1 MTTYSPSGSPAAAA
15 FVFRP
20 QRRSLGFLL
29 SVTLHVALAAFF
41 LWSAPVPPPVEL
53 PPPAVMLTFSAD
65 IENNQLTKPL
75 PVGIVQA
82 VDSAASSQ
90 QEAVQ
95 QQQKNITPPVNESA
109 EIKLVQQ
116 HKKPKEQQKRPKPV
130 QKTQERSQDQTRA
143 SAASAA
149 APPATASLSDKIA
162 APMNSDSTQSASAKV
177 TWETRVKVQL
187 NRLKKYPQDA
197 IARHRTG
204 VAQVAFVV
212 DARGEIVSSRLL
224 KSSGT
229 MSMDREALAVLQ
241 RASPLPPP
249 PGDMLKAGQVPVSM
263 PLEFTLSDGSS
274 RKS

>member
-1 MTTYSPSGSPAAAA
+1 MTTYSPSGSPAATALI
-15 FVFRP
+15 FRP
-20 QRRSLGFLL
+20 QRRSLGLLL
-29 SVTLHVALAAFF
+29 SVTIHVALAAFF
-41 LWSAPVPPPVEL
+41 LWSAPVPSPVEL

-95 QQQKNITPPVNESA
+95 QQQKNITPLVNESA

-263 PLEFTLSDGSS
+263 PLEFTLSDGGS

>member
-1 MTTYSPSGSPAAAA
+1 MTTYSPSASPAAAA
-15 FVFRP
+15 FIFRP
-20 QRRSLGFLL
+20 QRRSLGLLL
-29 SVTLHVALAAFF
+29 SVTIHVVLAAFF
-41 LWSAPVPPPVEL
+41 LWSAPVPSPVEL

-82 VDSAASSQ
+82 VDSAASSE

-130 QKTQERSQDQTRA
+130 HKTQERSQDQTRA

-149 APPATASLSDKIA
+149 APPATASLSDKIS

-263 PLEFTLSDGSS
+263 PLEFTLSDGGS

>member
-1 MTTYSPSGSPAAAA
+1 MATYSPSGSPAAAA
-15 FVFRP
+15 FIFRP
-20 QRRSLGFLL
+20 QRRSLGLLL
-29 SVTLHVALAAFF
+29 SVTIQVALAAFF
-41 LWSAPVPPPVEL
+41 LWSAPVPSPVEL

-212 DARGEIVSSRLL
+212 DARGEIISSRLL

-263 PLEFTLSDGSS
+263 PLEFTLSDGGS

>member
-65 IENNQLTKPL
+65 IENSQLTKPL

-95 QQQKNITPPVNESA
+95 QQQKTSRRRSMKTRKSNWFSSIRNRKNSKNARNRYRKRRSARRIKPALPLPV
-109 EIKLVQQ
+109 L
-116 HKKPKEQQKRPKPV
+116 P
-130 QKTQERSQDQTRA
+130 
-143 SAASAA
+143 
-149 APPATASLSDKIA
+149 
-162 APMNSDSTQSASAKV
+162 
-177 TWETRVKVQL
+177 
-187 NRLKKYPQDA
+187 
-197 IARHRTG
+197 RHR
-204 VAQVAFVV
+204 QPQAFPT
-212 DARGEIVSSRLL
+212 
-224 KSSGT
+224 KSPH
-229 MSMDREALAVLQ
+229 R
-241 RASPLPPP
+241 
-249 PGDMLKAGQVPVSM
+249 
-263 PLEFTLSDGSS
+263 
-274 RKS
+274 

>member
-15 FVFRP
+15 FIFRP
-20 QRRSLGFLL
+20 QRRSLGLLL
-29 SVTLHVALAAFF
+29 SVTIHVALAAFF
-41 LWSAPVPPPVEL
+41 LWSAPVPSPVEL

-65 IENNQLTKPL
+65 IENTQLTKPL

-95 QQQKNITPPVNESA
+95 QQQKNITPPVNENA

-116 HKKPKEQQKRPKPV
+116 HKKLKEQQKRPKPV

-263 PLEFTLSDGSS
+263 PLEFTLSDGGS

>member
-1 MTTYSPSGSPAAAA
+1 
-15 FVFRP
+15 
-20 QRRSLGFLL
+20 
-29 SVTLHVALAAFF
+29 
-41 LWSAPVPPPVEL
+41 
-53 PPPAVMLTFSAD
+53 
-65 IENNQLTKPL
+65 
-75 PVGIVQA
+75 
-82 VDSAASSQ
+82 
-90 QEAVQ
+90 
-95 QQQKNITPPVNESA
+95 
-109 EIKLVQQ
+109 
-116 HKKPKEQQKRPKPV
+116 
-130 QKTQERSQDQTRA
+130 
-143 SAASAA
+143 
-149 APPATASLSDKIA
+149 
-162 APMNSDSTQSASAKV
+162 MNSDSTQSSSAKV

-263 PLEFTLSDGSS
+263 PLEFTLSDGGS